1 MVNDWHAQDIM
12 KYKIPTHLI
21 AYFEFEAL
29 KNIGNTGEH
38 IETLALGL
46 GKKENDTLF
55 LEELIF
61 PSQDASSSHVEDKG
75 IQGQETS
82 LWISENSYSFK
93 QHGNKAA

>member
-21 AYFEFEAL
+21 AYFESEAL

-61 PSQDASSSHVEDKG
+61 PSQDASKMTLKHNHPDDFNTQSPRW
-75 IQGQETS
+75 
-82 LWISENSYSFK
+82 L
-93 QHGNKAA
+93 